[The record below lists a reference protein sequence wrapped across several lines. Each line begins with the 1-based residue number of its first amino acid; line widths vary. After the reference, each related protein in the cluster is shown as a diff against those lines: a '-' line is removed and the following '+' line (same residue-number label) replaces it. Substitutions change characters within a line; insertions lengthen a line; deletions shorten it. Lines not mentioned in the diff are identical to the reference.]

1 MSVDVAPA
9 PVPPPAP
16 APVAGRQTI
25 ALRLLQGLGAAAA
38 VVLLVAAVTTS
49 GFLSVENFRAI
60 LASTTFVGMLAV
72 GMTVIMISG
81 SFVSMSLATTS
92 TVAAMFF
99 VYALHWGVA
108 PAILLTLALGG
119 VVGLIQGV
127 AIGGWNA
134 NPIILTIAAGA
145 IQEGLSVSI
154 SGGSTIV
161 PKTDAYAFLNK
172 TPLGVPLGFYVLVVL
187 VVVVEVFMRR
197 TRYGREI
204 YLVGESRPAARA
216 ATLPLGAIGARV
228 FCLAGASA
236 ALAGIMLGA
245 FNHGA
250 SLLLNRGT
258 LNYDAI
264 AAALI
269 GGTAISGGRGS
280 VWRALLGAIV
290 IAIVTDLVLL
300 RGYST
305 GVQILIKGVIV
316 MGFVVALHLQSRQDR
331 V

>member
-1 MSVDVAPA
+1 LADTATAAVSIPLKK
-9 PVPPPAP
+9 
-16 APVAGRQTI
+16 GRRTLP
-25 ALRLLQGLGAAAA
+25 LRLLQALGLAAA
-38 VVLLVAAVTTS
+38 VILVLGAVTTS

-60 LASTTFVGMLAV
+60 LASTTFVGMVAV

-81 SFVSMSLATTS
+81 SFVSMSLGTTATVT
-92 TVAAMFF
+92 AMFF
-99 VYALHWGVA
+99 VYALHLGVV
-108 PAILLTLALGG
+108 PAILLTLAVGG
-119 VVGLIQGV
+119 VIGLIQGV
-127 AIGGWNA
+127 AIGAWSA

-145 IQEGLSVSI
+145 IQEGLSVAI
-154 SGGSTIV
+154 SGGGTIT
-161 PKTDAYAFLNK
+161 PPSNSYTFLNK
-172 TPLGVPLGFYVLVVL
+172 TPLGVPLGFYILVAL
-187 VVVVEVFMRR
+187 VIVVELFMRR
-197 TRYGREI
+197 TRFGREI

-216 ATLPLGAIGARV
+216 AALPLGAIGARV

-236 ALAGIMLGA
+236 ALAGIMLGS

-269 GGTAISGGRGS
+269 GGTAISGGRGA
-280 VWRALLGAIV
+280 VWRALGGAIV

-316 MGFVVALHLQSRQDR
+316 MGFVVALHLQSGQERA
-331 V
+331 